1 MKTQEKFDDERIALN
16 QRISELEDELH
27 ELIQKHVD
35 YMYTRERAHNM
46 ECQ

>member
-16 QRISELEDELH
+16 QRIMTLEQELH
-27 ELIQKHVD
+27 DLIQKHVD
-35 YMYTRERAHNM
+35 HMYSRERAHNM